1 MCVEVRTEEDVTVES
16 GVVLAKEEEVVVEE
30 IGLLLEVA
38 VAEVSLP
45 VVVVVVTSVLPVFG
59 KA

>member
-1 MCVEVRTEEDVTVES
+1 MYVEVRTEEDVTVES

-38 VAEVSLP
+38 VAEVPLP